1 MTVNTLKVRLQH
13 DEIYSK
19 HFFKDSYCMP
29 CPGSNLVTRNSH
41 SKVWENEIRI
51 KFLSVCSLTSAQSYC
66 SKFRLTRSRRL
77 HCFYAKAAAFIW
89 LPTLGN
95 FQHFQIWAQI
105 YQSGSLSR
113 GAYIIG
119 PFLRKKFADLLLRRD
134 QLRAHGF
141 RLASTL

>member
-1 MTVNTLKVRLQH
+1 MKMTVNTLKVRLQH

-77 HCFYAKAAAFIW
+77 HFTAFTPRQQLLSGFQLLEIFGTFRYGHRFIS
-89 LPTLGN
+89 LALSQEGPTLSE
-95 FQHFQIWAQI
+95 H
-105 YQSGSLSR
+105 S
-113 GAYIIG
+113 
-119 PFLRKKFADLLLRRD
+119 
-134 QLRAHGF
+134 
-141 RLASTL
+141 